1 MMQNVD
7 EFRYR
12 QSNYKDNARKF
23 ERREHCMQNNLYDHF
38 NLSGH
43 SGFLSG
49 VSVVDKTDHDFNLS
63 GHSGFL
69 SGVSVVDKTDHE
81 NPTKR
86 EDQWIHKLEA
96 EVPLGRNAE
105 DGLSAL
111 LT

>member
-12 QSNYKDNARKF
+12 QSNYKDNTRKF
-23 ERREHCMQNNLYDHF
+23 ERREHCMQSNLYDH
-38 NLSGH
+38 
-43 SGFLSG
+43 
-49 VSVVDKTDHDFNLS
+49 FNLS